1 MITELGNRKIQSE
14 PKGSRQGG
22 LRMGWFGMSRLVN
35 FLLLNGFDFDFEA
48 ARMAA
53 GGRHVIDLMSGK
65 GAAIRYGYREKMVLK
80 YQ

>member
-1 MITELGNRKIQSE
+1 
-14 PKGSRQGG
+14 
-22 LRMGWFGMSRLVN
+22 MSRLVN